1 MSNLNY
7 EGGLFETN
15 NYGALIITKY
25 VNASE
30 VHVKFIETGYE
41 TDVEMVQIKNGNVKD
56 RWASSVCG
64 VGLIGNE
71 PTYANGKHLKE
82 YMLWG
87 AMLKR
92 CYDDKYHSKHPTY
105 KDCYVSENFKYYPYF
120 KSWCFKQV
128 GFDQIGW
135 ELDKDVFVKGNR
147 VYSEDTC
154 VFIPQEINKLLNKHD
169 KARGEY
175 PIGVGYDK
183 KNNKFESRLSIHGKQ
198 IRLGRFNTA
207 EEAFQAYKHAKEDQ
221 IKIVANKWKEQIDT
235 RVYEALMGYQVESQ
249 INSRN
254 ISPLTGVIER

>member
-41 TDVEMVQIKNGNVKD
+41 TDVEMIQIKNGNVKD

-64 VGLIGNE
+64 VGFIGNE

-92 CYDDKYHSKHPTY
+92 CYDAKYHSKHPTY
-105 KDCYVSENFKYYPYF
+105 KDCYVSENFKYYPHF
-120 KSWCFKQV
+120 KYWCFEQV

-135 ELDKDVFVKGNR
+135 ELDKDILVRGNK

-154 VFIPQEINKLLNKHD
+154 VFIPQEINKLLNKYD
-169 KARGEY
+169 KARGKF

-183 KNNKFESRLSIHGKQ
+183 KNNKFESRLSINGKQ

-207 EEAFQAYKHAKEDQ
+207 EEAFQTYKQAKEDQ
-221 IKIVANKWKEQIDT
+221 IKVIANKWKEQIDT
-235 RVYEALMGYQVESQ
+235 RVYKALMGYQVESQ
-249 INSRN
+249 INSRD
-254 ISPLTGVIER
+254 ISPRTEVIER